1 MTGYRREVARIDG
14 LDLALHIADGQGR
27 PIFLQHGLGG
37 DAAQPTE
44 VFPGA
49 TGWTHHVLE
58 CRGHGYSAP
67 GDPAGFSIAQFTRD
81 LAEAIESRGLAPCPV
96 GGISMGAAIALRL
109 AVTRPELISAL
120 ILARPAWLTDAAPAN
135 LAPNAEA
142 GRVLSQG
149 GDLETFLGTGTARTL
164 AREAPDNLASIEGFF
179 SREPRSTTAELLT
192 RLSADGTGVTEAQ
205 IRALSLPT
213 LILGTEEDMVHPMA
227 LAEAFHDLIP
237 GSRLVRLTPKGRDR
251 AAHTTGFKAALAEFL
266 KELP

>member
-1 MTGYRREVARIDG
+1 MTGYRREAARSDG
-14 LDLALHIADGQGR
+14 LDLALYIADGQGR

-37 DAAQPTE
+37 DAAQPAE
-44 VFPGA
+44 VFPQGV
-49 TGWTHHVLE
+49 GWTHHVLE
-58 CRGHGYSAP
+58 CRGHGQSGA
-67 GDPAGFSIAQFTRD
+67 GDPAAFGIARFTDD
-81 LAEAIESRGLAPCPV
+81 LAEVIEKRALAPCPV

-109 AVTRPELISAL
+109 AVTRPELVSAL

-142 GRVLSQG
+142 GRVIAEG
-149 GDLETFLGTGTARTL
+149 GDLETFLVTETARSL
-164 AREAPDNLASIEGFF
+164 AREAPDNLTSIEGFF

-213 LILGTEEDMVHPMA
+213 LILGTEEDVVHPMA

-237 GSRLVRLTPKGRDR
+237 GARLVRLTPKGRDR